1 MGGLN
6 TSLSGRLR
14 NTNLPV
20 TSPLFPLFEA
30 VVNSIHSID
39 QRAKQEDNYK
49 GRIDINIIRS
59 AQTSAFG
66 IKPDITG
73 FEIIDNGIGFNSE
86 NYESF
91 KTLDS
96 EYKMDLGCRGIGRLL
111 WLKAF
116 KIVKL
121 KSVYIESDKC
131 FTRSFNF
138 STANGISDENVTEI
152 PNTEIKTSIELTD
165 LSKRYLKYLPRTIE
179 TISRN
184 LLEHCIWYFIREG
197 RGS

>member
-59 AQTSAFG
+59 A
-66 IKPDITG
+66 
-73 FEIIDNGIGFNSE
+73 
-86 NYESF
+86 
-91 KTLDS
+91 
-96 EYKMDLGCRGIGRLL
+96 
-111 WLKAF
+111 
-116 KIVKL
+116 
-121 KSVYIESDKC
+121 
-131 FTRSFNF
+131 
-138 STANGISDENVTEI
+138 
-152 PNTEIKTSIELTD
+152 
-165 LSKRYLKYLPRTIE
+165 
-179 TISRN
+179 
-184 LLEHCIWYFIREG
+184 
-197 RGS
+197 